1 MTDRDRPAPRSAP
14 TARGNDRG
22 GNDRGGND
30 RGGND
35 RGGNDRGGNDRGGD
49 RPRDAG
55 PRDSRDRPRDAPRSA
70 APRDRSIRP
79 SERPADPNA
88 PAPRRNTPVGRRP
101 ARPTVRGPSV
111 KVPLDVARLVRA
123 GHPWVFRHTVRRDL
137 DNLSEGAVVPVID
150 EDGYGVG
157 WGLVEAE
164 GAIGV
169 RMLSLHADFSWNEAE
184 MLTRIRQALRL
195 RGPALLAQ
203 GAVRL
208 LHGEA
213 DGFPGLALD
222 RLGDYL
228 LLYKYARCAESYLD
242 TLVPLLEQELKPA
255 GIYLQDRIRSV
266 TAADDRRPPAFHLAG
281 KAAPPEVEVGED
293 GLKFLVDVT
302 APVSPGLFLDL
313 REGRRLLETLVRGRS
328 VCNLF
333 SFTGAFGLRAVRA
346 GAAAV
351 THVDSAARSH
361 ARCRQNLAAS
371 GMDPEAIEAI
381 TGDVFT
387 LLEKFR
393 QRGRVFDF
401 IVVDPP
407 PFSNVKGNTF
417 SALKDWNQLMAAV
430 AGVVSPGGHVLAI
443 SNAVR
448 LPEDEFFLALGEGV
462 HAAKRSAR
470 LVGECGLPPDFPV
483 PPAFVEGRYL
493 KIKLLQLD

>member
-1 MTDRDRPAPRSAP
+1 MTDRDRPAPA
-14 TARGNDRG
+14 
-22 GNDRGGND
+22 
-30 RGGND
+30 
-35 RGGNDRGGNDRGGD
+35 
-49 RPRDAG
+49 
-55 PRDSRDRPRDAPRSA
+55 RDRPRDEHRPSG
-70 APRDRSIRP
+70 PRDRSIRP
-79 SERPADPNA
+79 AERSAE
-88 PAPRRNTPVGRRP
+88 RPVGRGAR
-101 ARPTVRGPSV
+101 ARPRTTVRGPSV
-111 KVPLDVARLVRA
+111 KIPLDVARLVRA

-137 DNLSEGAVVPVID
+137 DTLAEGVVVPVLD
-150 EDGYGVG
+150 ADGYGVG

-169 RMLSLHADFSWNEAE
+169 RMLSLQTEFTWNEGE
-184 MLTRIRQALRL
+184 MLARIRQAVRM
-195 RGPALLAQ
+195 RGPAFAT
-203 GAVRL
+203 GACRL
-208 LHGEA
+208 VHGEA
-213 DGFPGLALD
+213 DGFPGLAID

-228 LLYKYARCAESYLD
+228 LLYKYARVAESYLD
-242 TLVPLLEQELKPA
+242 ALVPILEQEFKPA
-255 GIYLQDRIRSV
+255 GIYMQDRIRGV
-266 TAADDRRPPAFHLAG
+266 TAEDRRPPAFHLAG
-281 KAAPPEVEVGED
+281 KAAPPDVEATED

-313 REGRRLLETLVRGRS
+313 REGRRLIESQVRGRS

-346 GAAAV
+346 GASAV
-351 THVDSAARSH
+351 TNVDAAARSH

-371 GMDPEAIEAI
+371 GMDPEGIEAI

-401 IVVDPP
+401 LVVDPP

-483 PPAFVEGRYL
+483 PPAFPEGRYL

>member
-1 MTDRDRPAPRSAP
+1 M
-14 TARGNDRG
+14 
-22 GNDRGGND
+22 
-30 RGGND
+30 
-35 RGGNDRGGNDRGGD
+35 
-49 RPRDAG
+49 
-55 PRDSRDRPRDAPRSA
+55 
-70 APRDRSIRP
+70 
-79 SERPADPNA
+79 
-88 PAPRRNTPVGRRP
+88 
-101 ARPTVRGPSV
+101 RGPSV

-137 DNLSEGAVVPVID
+137 DNLSEGAVVPVLD

-157 WGLVEAE
+157 WGLIESE

-169 RMLSLHADFSWNEAE
+169 RMLSLQADFVWNEAE
-184 MLTRIRQALRL
+184 MVQRLKHAVRQ
-195 RGPALLAQ
+195 RGPALLGQ

-208 LHGEA
+208 IHAEA
-213 DGFPGLALD
+213 DGFPGIAVD

-228 LLYKYARCAESYLD
+228 LIYKYARVAESYLD
-242 TLVPLLEQELKPA
+242 ALVPLLEAEFKPA
-255 GIYLQDRIRSV
+255 GIYMQDRIRSV

-313 REGRRLLETLVRGRS
+313 REGRRMCEPLVKGRT

-333 SFTGAFGLRAVRA
+333 SFTGAFGMRAVRG
-346 GAAAV
+346 GATAV
-351 THVDSAARSH
+351 THVDAAARSH

-401 IVVDPP
+401 VVVDPP
-407 PFSNVKGNTF
+407 PFSNVKGSTF

-430 AGVVSPGGHVLAI
+430 AGIVSPGGQVLAI

-448 LPEDEFFLALGEGV
+448 LQEDEFFLALGEGV
-462 HAAKRSAR
+462 NQARRSAR
-470 LVGECGLPPDFPV
+470 LIGECGLPPDFPV

>member
-1 MTDRDRPAPRSAP
+1 M
-14 TARGNDRG
+14 
-22 GNDRGGND
+22 
-30 RGGND
+30 
-35 RGGNDRGGNDRGGD
+35 
-49 RPRDAG
+49 
-55 PRDSRDRPRDAPRSA
+55 
-70 APRDRSIRP
+70 
-79 SERPADPNA
+79 
-88 PAPRRNTPVGRRP
+88 
-101 ARPTVRGPSV
+101 RGPSV
-111 KVPLDVARLVRA
+111 KVPLEVARLVRA

-137 DNLSEGAVVPVID
+137 DNLAEGTVVPVID

-169 RMLSLHADFSWNEAE
+169 RMLSLAADFMWNEAE
-184 MLTRIRQALRL
+184 MLSRVRQALRL

-228 LLYKYARCAESYLD
+228 LLYKYARCAESYID
-242 TLVPLLEQELKPA
+242 ALVPVLEQELKPA
-255 GIYLQDRIRSV
+255 GIYMQDRIRSV

-281 KAAPPEVEVGED
+281 KAAPPELEVSED

-313 REGRRLLETLVRGRS
+313 REGRRLLESQVRGRS

-346 GAAAV
+346 GASAV
-351 THVDSAARSH
+351 THVDAAARSH

-371 GMDPEAIEAI
+371 GMDPEAVEAI

-401 IVVDPP
+401 LVVDPP

-483 PPAFVEGRYL
+483 QPAFGEGRYL

>member
-1 MTDRDRPAPRSAP
+1 MLRPPMTDRDRPAPRSAP
-14 TARGNDRG
+14 PARGDR
-22 GNDRGGND
+22 
-30 RGGND
+30 
-35 RGGNDRGGNDRGGD
+35 
-49 RPRDAG
+49 RPAD
-55 PRDSRDRPRDAPRSA
+55 RDRPA
-70 APRDRSIRP
+70 APRDRSIHP
-79 SERPADPNA
+79 SERPADTQ
-88 PAPRRNTPVGRRP
+88 RPVGRGP
-101 ARPTVRGPSV
+101 ARRGASRPTVRGPSV

-137 DNLSEGAVVPVID
+137 DTLTEGAVVPVLD

-157 WGLVEAE
+157 WGLVESE

-169 RMLSLHADFSWNEAE
+169 RMLSLQADFVWNEAE
-184 MLTRIRQALRL
+184 MQQRLRHAVRQ

-208 LHGEA
+208 IHAEA
-213 DGFPGLALD
+213 DGFPGLAVD

-228 LLYKYARCAESYLD
+228 LIYKYARVAESYLD
-242 TLVPLLEQELKPA
+242 ALVPLLEAEFKPA
-255 GIYLQDRIRSV
+255 GIYMQDRIRSV

-281 KAAPPEVEVGED
+281 KAAPPEVEVHED

-313 REGRRLLETLVRGRS
+313 REGRRMCEPLVKGRT

-333 SFTGAFGLRAVRA
+333 SFTGAFGMRAVRG
-346 GAAAV
+346 GATAV
-351 THVDSAARSH
+351 THVDAAARSH
-361 ARCRQNLAAS
+361 ARCRQNLTAS
-371 GMDPEAIEAI
+371 GMDPEAVEAI

-401 IVVDPP
+401 VVVDPP
-407 PFSNVKGNTF
+407 PFSNVKGSTF

-430 AGVVSPGGHVLAI
+430 AGIVSPGGQVLAI

-448 LPEDEFFLALGEGV
+448 LQEDEFFLALGEGV
-462 HAAKRSAR
+462 NQARRSAR
-470 LVGECGLPPDFPV
+470 LIGECGLPPDFPV
-483 PPAFVEGRYL
+483 APAFVEGRYL

>member
-14 TARGNDRG
+14 PARGDR
-22 GNDRGGND
+22 
-30 RGGND
+30 
-35 RGGNDRGGNDRGGD
+35 
-49 RPRDAG
+49 RPAD
-55 PRDSRDRPRDAPRSA
+55 RDRPA
-70 APRDRSIRP
+70 APRDRSIHP
-79 SERPADPNA
+79 SKRPADTQ
-88 PAPRRNTPVGRRP
+88 RPVGRGP
-101 ARPTVRGPSV
+101 ARRGASRPTVRGPSV

-137 DNLSEGAVVPVID
+137 DTLTEGAVVPVLD

-157 WGLVEAE
+157 WGLVESE

-169 RMLSLHADFSWNEAE
+169 RMLSLQADFVWNEAE
-184 MLTRIRQALRL
+184 MQQRLRHAVRQ

-208 LHGEA
+208 IHAEA
-213 DGFPGLALD
+213 DGFPGLAVD

-228 LLYKYARCAESYLD
+228 LIYKYARVAESYLD
-242 TLVPLLEQELKPA
+242 ALVPLLEAEFKPA
-255 GIYLQDRIRSV
+255 GIYMQDRIRSV

-281 KAAPPEVEVGED
+281 KAAPPEVEVHED

-313 REGRRLLETLVRGRS
+313 REGRRMCEPLVKGRT

-333 SFTGAFGLRAVRA
+333 SFTGAFGMRAVRG
-346 GAAAV
+346 GATAV
-351 THVDSAARSH
+351 THVDAAARSH
-361 ARCRQNLAAS
+361 ARCRQNLTAS

-401 IVVDPP
+401 VVVDPP
-407 PFSNVKGNTF
+407 PFSNVKGSTF

-430 AGVVSPGGHVLAI
+430 AGIVSPGGQVLAI

-448 LPEDEFFLALGEGV
+448 LQEDEFFLALGEGV
-462 HAAKRSAR
+462 NQARRSAR
-470 LVGECGLPPDFPV
+470 LIGECGLPPDFPV

>member
-1 MTDRDRPAPRSAP
+1 MHAHAHPGRRVLAYAPPAMSDRDRPAPRSASS
-14 TARGNDRG
+14 ARGDRRPA
-22 GNDRGGND
+22 DRD
-30 RGGND
+30 
-35 RGGNDRGGNDRGGD
+35 
-49 RPRDAG
+49 
-55 PRDSRDRPRDAPRSA
+55 RDRPGQTGQTGPS
-70 APRDRSIRP
+70 APRDRSIHP
-79 SERPADPNA
+79 SERPADNHRPQ
-88 PAPRRNTPVGRRP
+88 PRAAARRG

-137 DNLSEGAVVPVID
+137 DSLSEGAVVPVLD

-157 WGLVEAE
+157 WGLVESE

-169 RMLSLHADFSWNEAE
+169 RMLSLQPDFVWNEAE
-184 MLTRIRQALRL
+184 MLARLRQALRL
-195 RGPALLAQ
+195 RGPAVPAQ
-203 GAVRL
+203 GPVPLPHAEPDGSPGVAV
-208 LHGEA
+208 A
-213 DGFPGLALD
+213 

-228 LLYKYARCAESYLD
+228 LIYKYARVAESYLD
-242 TLVPLLEQELKPA
+242 ALVPLLNDELKPA
-255 GIYLQDRIRSV
+255 GIYMQDRIRSV
-266 TAADDRRPPAFHLAG
+266 TAEDRRPPAFHLAG
-281 KAAPPEVEVGED
+281 KPAPPEIEVGED

-313 REGRRLLETLVRGRS
+313 REGRRLCEQWVKGRS

-346 GAAAV
+346 GATAV
-351 THVDSAARSH
+351 THVDAAARSH

-381 TGDVFT
+381 TGDVFS

-401 IVVDPP
+401 VVVDPP
-407 PFSNVKGNTF
+407 PFSNVKGSTF

-430 AGVVSPGGHVLAI
+430 AGVVGPGGHVLAI

-448 LPEDEFFLALGEGV
+448 LQEDEFFLAIGEGV
-462 HAAKRSAR
+462 HQARRSAR
-470 LVGECGLPPDFPV
+470 LIAECGLPPDFPV